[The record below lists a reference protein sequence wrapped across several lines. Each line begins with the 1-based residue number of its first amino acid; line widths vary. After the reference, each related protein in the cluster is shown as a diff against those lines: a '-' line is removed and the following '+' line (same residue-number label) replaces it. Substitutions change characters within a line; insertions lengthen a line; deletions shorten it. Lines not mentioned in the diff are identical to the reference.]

1 MSEERLDRL
10 EQRVSSLEVAA
21 GKIDT
26 SSEHLAKTVDQLST
40 VVQDL
45 RDTMNQGRGALWAI
59 TAAAGIVGGTV
70 ALFVKRAL
78 GLA

>member
-1 MSEERLDRL
+1 MEDRVARL
-10 EQRVSSLEVAA
+10 EDRVSSLEVAA

-26 SSEHLAKTVDQLST
+26 SSEHLAKTVDQLSA

-59 TAAAGIVGGTV
+59 TAAAGVAGGAV
-70 ALFVKRAL
+70 ALMLKRFL
-78 GLA
+78 GVA